1 MVILIMIIDKNFNK
15 SGVKITPLF
24 SKFYNKKMSLGE
36 QNGYQGFSLNSEK
49 GVLTPSWRI
58 LGTKKCHQY
67 SEQINLFCCIKFR
80 YANFNTFIQVI
91 DVSANNLDDVFL
103 SYKKI
108 LRRLKLL
115 KIKTRNGKEIT
126 HKDLR
131 KAIEIMEKKHISCRW
146 KSEKVKSKKYYILIE
161 GFYWLI
167 YVYFQNEKSLI
178 DADIEFFLLR
188 IKQYQEEL
196 KVQDKNL
203 FTKDMSMDELVI
215 FFQRKYRTIEKAVIK
230 MLKETSGNYRYK
242 TNGKFII
249 SKDGIEWLCK
259 NCFKQKYLEILEQ
272 YKMELTEQYIAK
284 GYIYDNFFGK
294 N

>member
-1 MVILIMIIDKNFNK
+1 M
-15 SGVKITPLF
+15 
-24 SKFYNKKMSLGE
+24 
-36 QNGYQGFSLNSEK
+36 
-49 GVLTPSWRI
+49 
-58 LGTKKCHQY
+58 
-67 SEQINLFCCIKFR
+67 
-80 YANFNTFIQVI
+80 
-91 DVSANNLDDVFL
+91 SANNLDNVFL

-108 LRRLKLL
+108 LLRLKLL
-115 KIKTRNGKEIT
+115 NIKTKSGKEIT

-131 KAIEIMEKKHISCRW
+131 QAIEIMEKKHPYCRW
-146 KSEKVKSKKYYILIE
+146 KSEKLNSKRFYILIE
-161 GFYWLI
+161 GFYWLM
-167 YVYFQNEKSLI
+167 YVYFQNEKSPI

-203 FTKDMSMDELVI
+203 FTNDMSIDELVV

-230 MLKETSGNYRYK
+230 MLKATSENYRYK
-242 TNGKFII
+242 TNGKFIV
-249 SKDGIEWLCK
+249 SKEGIEWLCK

-284 GYIYDNFFGK
+284 GYIYDNFFNK